1 MSQVSIV
8 NRALSY
14 IGANKITNLEDST
27 QEARA
32 VSNVYDDSLRS
43 ILEEAPWVF
52 ALKRKLLNKVEEA
65 PAWGGGN
72 YFVLPSECVRIFE
85 IMPQDAQWR
94 REGNLILAN
103 TDSFGILY
111 TYVEKNDALY
121 SPSFVDAF
129 AVRLAAD
136 VAYDLTNSSSKQNEL
151 IQYYKAEMLPIAKSI
166 NAQNRSAPQ
175 VQDGEWVNAIIH
187 GGY

>member
-1 MSQVSIV
+1 MSQVSIA

-52 ALKRKLLNKVEEA
+52 ALKRKLLNKVEET
-65 PAWGGGN
+65 PAWGNGN
-72 YFVLPSECVRIFE
+72 YFALPSECVRIFE

-94 REGNLILAN
+94 RE
-103 TDSFGILY
+103 
-111 TYVEKNDALY
+111 
-121 SPSFVDAF
+121 
-129 AVRLAAD
+129 
-136 VAYDLTNSSSKQNEL
+136 
-151 IQYYKAEMLPIAKSI
+151 
-166 NAQNRSAPQ
+166 
-175 VQDGEWVNAIIH
+175 AI
-187 GGY
+187 